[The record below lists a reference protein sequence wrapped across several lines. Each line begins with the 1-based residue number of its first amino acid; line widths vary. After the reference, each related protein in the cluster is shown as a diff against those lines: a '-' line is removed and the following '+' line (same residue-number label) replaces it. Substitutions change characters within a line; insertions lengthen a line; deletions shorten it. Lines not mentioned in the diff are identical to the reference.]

1 MATSPVSKNLREILA
16 GEDFKT
22 KFEKKILTI
31 KFQVMQALF
40 SPVFEQYN
48 LLEHPFY
55 LAWNE
60 GKLTKEQMAVYAAGY
75 GSFIQL
81 ISKGWQ
87 AAGEQAIAR
96 EEEEHY
102 VLWKNFAESL
112 ATKNI
117 LANISQ
123 VHELVSSVKNCFGSY
138 AGALGALY
146 AFEAQQPATAS
157 SKLEGLKKHYSN
169 WQADETYFTIHQAD
183 FEEPALLE
191 EKINSLSKE
200 EKLVAALACE
210 ETCSLLWNA
219 LTGIMEHTGVQ
230 CLN

>member
-1 MATSPVSKNLREILA
+1 
-16 GEDFKT
+16 
-22 KFEKKILTI
+22 
-31 KFQVMQALF
+31 MQRLF
-40 SPVFEQYN
+40 TPVFEQYN
-48 LLEHPFY
+48 LLQHPFY

-60 GKLTKEQMAVYAAGY
+60 GRLTKEQMAVYAGEY

-81 ISKGWQ
+81 ISEGWET
-87 AAGEQAIAR
+87 AGEPAIAK

-102 VLWKNFAESL
+102 VLWKNFAASL
-112 ATKNI
+112 NTKGTEAGIKEVN
-117 LANISQ
+117 
-123 VHELVSSVKNCFGSY
+123 ELVNSVQNSFGSY

-157 SKLEGLKKHYSN
+157 SKLEGLKKNYSS
-169 WQADETYFTIHQAD
+169 WQADETYFDIHQAD
-183 FEEPALLE
+183 FAEPALLE

-200 EKLVAALACE
+200 DKLVAALACE

-219 LTGIMEHTGVQ
+219 LSGIMEHTGVQ

>member
-1 MATSPVSKNLREILA
+1 
-16 GEDFKT
+16 
-22 KFEKKILTI
+22 
-31 KFQVMQALF
+31 MQKLF

-48 LLEHPFY
+48 LLKHPFY

-60 GKLTKEQMAVYAAGY
+60 GNLAKEQMAVYAGEY

-81 ISKGWQ
+81 ISEGWL
-87 AAGEQAIAR
+87 AAGEQAIAK

-102 VLWKNFAESL
+102 ILWKRFAETL
-112 ATKNI
+112 QTKNMGATI
-117 LANISQ
+117 DKVSD
-123 VHELVSSVKNCFGSY
+123 LVNSVKNSFGSY

-146 AFEAQQPATAS
+146 AFEAQQPSTAS
-157 SKLEGLKKHYSN
+157 SKLEGLKKHYN
-169 WQADETYFTIHQAD
+169 QWQADETYFTIHQSD
-183 FEEPALLE
+183 FQEPALLE

-200 EKLVAALACE
+200 DKIIAALACE

-219 LTGIMEHTGVQ
+219 LTGIMEHTGTQ

>member
-1 MATSPVSKNLREILA
+1 
-16 GEDFKT
+16 
-22 KFEKKILTI
+22 
-31 KFQVMQALF
+31 MQRLF

-48 LLEHPFY
+48 LLRHPFY

-60 GKLTKEQMAVYAAGY
+60 GRLTKEQMAIYATEY

-87 AAGEQAIAR
+87 VAGEQAIAK

-112 ATKNI
+112 DAKNMGATI
-117 LANISQ
+117 GQ
-123 VHELVSSVKNCFGSY
+123 VNELVNAVKNCFGSY

-146 AFEAQQPATAS
+146 AFEAQQPATAT
-157 SKLEGLKKHYSN
+157 SKLEGLRKHYSN

-219 LTGIMEHTGVQ
+219 LTGIMERTGAH

>member
-1 MATSPVSKNLREILA
+1 
-16 GEDFKT
+16 
-22 KFEKKILTI
+22 
-31 KFQVMQALF
+31 MQTLF

-48 LLEHPFY
+48 LLQHPFY
-55 LAWNE
+55 LAWNA
-60 GKLTKEQMAVYAAGY
+60 GRLTKEQMAVYADEY

-81 ISKGWQ
+81 ISKGWK
-87 AAGEQAIAR
+87 AAGEQAIAM

-112 ATKNI
+112 GTKKMR
-117 LANISQ
+117 ANISQ
-123 VHELVSSVKNCFGSY
+123 VNELVSSVKNCFGSY

-146 AFEAQQPATAS
+146 AFEAQQPATAA
-157 SKLEGLKKHYSN
+157 SKLEGLKKHYSD
-169 WQADETYFTIHQAD
+169 WHPDETYFTIHQAD

-191 EKINSLSKE
+191 KKINSLSKE

-219 LTGIMEHTGVQ
+219 LTGIMEHTGAQ

>member
-1 MATSPVSKNLREILA
+1 
-16 GEDFKT
+16 
-22 KFEKKILTI
+22 
-31 KFQVMQALF
+31 MQRLF
-40 SPVFEQYN
+40 APVFEQYN
-48 LLEHPFY
+48 LLQHPFY
-55 LAWNE
+55 LAWSE
-60 GKLTKEQMAVYAAGY
+60 GRLTREQMAVYATEY

-87 AAGEQAIAR
+87 VAGEQTIAN
-96 EEEEHY
+96 EEEHY

-112 ATKNI
+112 DATNMG
-117 LANISQ
+117 ATISQ
-123 VHELVSSVKNCFGSY
+123 VNELVSSVKNCFGSY

-146 AFEAQQPATAS
+146 AFETQQPATAS

-169 WQADETYFTIHQAD
+169 WRADDTYFTIHQAD
-183 FEEPALLE
+183 FAEPALLE
-191 EKINSLSKE
+191 QKINSLSKE

-219 LTGIMEHTGVQ
+219 LTGIMQHTGVH

>member
-1 MATSPVSKNLREILA
+1 MANSRFIILSTMATSPVSKNLREILA

-60 GKLTKEQMAVYAAGY
+60 GRLTKEQMGVYAAGY

-117 LANISQ
+117 RANISQ
-123 VHELVSSVKNCFGSY
+123 VHELVSSLKNCCGSY

-146 AFEAQQPATAS
+146 AFEAQQPATAF
-157 SKLEGLKKHYSN
+157 SKLEGLKKHYS
-169 WQADETYFTIHQAD
+169 
-183 FEEPALLE
+183 
-191 EKINSLSKE
+191 
-200 EKLVAALACE
+200 
-210 ETCSLLWNA
+210 
-219 LTGIMEHTGVQ
+219 
-230 CLN
+230 

>member
-1 MATSPVSKNLREILA
+1 LNST
-16 GEDFKT
+16 
-22 KFEKKILTI
+22 
-31 KFQVMQALF
+31 
-40 SPVFEQYN
+40 
-48 LLEHPFY
+48 
-55 LAWNE
+55 
-60 GKLTKEQMAVYAAGY
+60 VYADEY

-87 AAGEQAIAR
+87 AAGEQAIAM

-102 VLWKNFAESL
+102 LLWENFAESL
-112 ATKNI
+112 GTKKMR
-117 LANISQ
+117 ANISQ

-146 AFEAQQPATAS
+146 AFESQQPATAT
-157 SKLEGLKKHYSN
+157 SKLEGLKKHYSD
-169 WQADETYFTIHQAD
+169 WHPDETYFTIHQAD

-191 EKINSLSKE
+191 KKINSLSKE

-219 LTGIMEHTGVQ
+219 LTGIMEHTGAQ

>member
-1 MATSPVSKNLREILA
+1 
-16 GEDFKT
+16 
-22 KFEKKILTI
+22 
-31 KFQVMQALF
+31 MQRLF
-40 SPVFEQYN
+40 AHIFEQYN
-48 LLEHPFY
+48 LLQHPFY

-60 GKLTKEQMAVYAAGY
+60 GHLTKEQMAVYAGEY

-81 ISKGWQ
+81 ISEGWH
-87 AAGEQAIAR
+87 AAGEQAIAQ

-102 VLWKNFAESL
+102 VLWRNFSESL
-112 ATKNI
+112 GTKNMG
-117 LANISQ
+117 ATISQ
-123 VHELVSSVKNCFGSY
+123 VNELVSSVENCFRSY

-157 SKLEGLKKHYSN
+157 SKLEGLKRHYSN

-191 EKINSLSKE
+191 NKINSLSKE

-219 LTGIMEHTGVQ
+219 LTGIMERTGVH